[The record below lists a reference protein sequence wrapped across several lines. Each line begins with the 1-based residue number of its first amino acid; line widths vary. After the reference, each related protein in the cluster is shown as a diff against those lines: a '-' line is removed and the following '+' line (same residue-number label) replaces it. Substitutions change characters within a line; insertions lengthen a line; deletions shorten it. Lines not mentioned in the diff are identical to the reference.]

1 MKKSDTKPPLDLQA
15 FVKKLQK
22 IYFLKN
28 YFLLHS
34 VAF

>member
-22 IYFLKN
+22 NLFSQKL
-28 YFLLHS
+28 FFATLS
-34 VAF
+34 